1 MEMKEQDE
9 GRMPSVN
16 DQAAEWFIRLRDRDL
31 TMADRRK
38 FVRWL
43 KQSPGHIAE
52 FMRLCQLYGRV
63 KRAKVPTL
71 TPEDVASN
79 VIPLVQREPAL
90 LDEPRPGFFGL
101 RGVRV
106 AAAACCLALV
116 GVIANVA
123 LSSNTI
129 ETRIGEWRKVQLA
142 DGSRVSVGP
151 DTLLQVKYSDGVR
164 RIHLRRGEALFEV
177 AKDAERPFIVDA
189 GGAVARAVG
198 TRFGVERRN
207 NNVRVT
213 VNEGKVAVVRAGQAA
228 ALENIVD
235 LRIALA
241 LEKDERVDVA
251 VNTPSVQL
259 YKEKVD
265 STTELAWAQGQLIL
279 QQRTVR
285 EAVLEFNRRNR
296 LQLVIDDPAIES
308 WHVCCIFDA
317 GNPEEFAKSIAA
329 NSDHITLTREGPN
342 TLRIGQNRPG
352 QALPPDS
359 DGGI

>member
-1 MEMKEQDE
+1 MKEQDE
-9 GRMPSVN
+9 GRVPSVN

-79 VIPLVQREPAL
+79 VIPLVQREPVPVA
-90 LDEPRPGFFGL
+90 ERPQPGFLSL
-101 RGVRV
+101 RGVWF

-116 GVIANVA
+116 GVIANIA

-129 ETRIGEWRKVQLA
+129 ETRISEWRKVQLA
-142 DGSRVSVGP
+142 DGSRVSIGP
-151 DTLLQVKYSDGVR
+151 DTLLHVKYSDGVR

-198 TRFGVERRN
+198 TRFGVERSN

-213 VNEGKVAVVRAGQAA
+213 VSEGKVAVVRADQAA
-228 ALENIVD
+228 ALENVVD

-251 VNTPSVQL
+251 VNTPTVQL
-259 YKEKVD
+259 HKEKVD

-296 LQLVIDDPAIES
+296 LQLVIDDPAIQS

-317 GNPEEFAKSIAA
+317 GNPEEFAKTIAA
-329 NSDHITLTREGPN
+329 NGDHITLIREGPN

-352 QALPPDS
+352 QAIPPDS

>member
-9 GRMPSVN
+9 GRVPSVN

-31 TMADRRK
+31 TLADRRK

-71 TPEDVASN
+71 TPDEVESN
-79 VIPLVQREPAL
+79 VIPLVPREPAL
-90 LDEPRPGFFGL
+90 VEEPRPGFFSL
-101 RGVRV
+101 RGVRF

-129 ETRIGEWRKVQLA
+129 ETRISEWRKVQLA

-151 DTLLQVKYSDGVR
+151 DTLLQVNYSDGVR

-207 NNVRVT
+207 NSVRVT

-228 ALENIVD
+228 ALENTVD

-241 LEKDERVDVA
+241 LEKDERVEVA
-251 VNTPSVQL
+251 VNTPSIPL
-259 YKEKVD
+259 HKEKVD
-265 STTELAWAQGQLIL
+265 SRAELAWAQGQLIL

-308 WHVCCIFDA
+308 WHVCCLFDA
-317 GNPEEFAKSIAA
+317 GDPEEFAKSIAA
-329 NSDHITLTREGPN
+329 MGDHITLVREEPN
-342 TLRIGQNRPG
+342 VLRIGQSGRG
-352 QALPPDS
+352 QAEPPDS
-359 DGGI
+359 GAF

>member
-1 MEMKEQDE
+1 METKEQNE
-9 GRMPSVN
+9 GRVPSVN
-16 DQAAEWFIRLRDRDL
+16 EQAAEWFIRLRDRDL
-31 TMADRRK
+31 TMVDRRK

-43 KQSPGHIAE
+43 KQSPSHIAE

-71 TPEDVASN
+71 TPEKVESSVITLGQRDVA
-79 VIPLVQREPAL
+79 LVEKRP
-90 LDEPRPGFFGL
+90 PGFFSL
-101 RGVRV
+101 RGVRF

-116 GVIANVA
+116 GVIANIA

-129 ETRIGEWRKVQLA
+129 ETRISEWRKVQLA

-151 DTLLQVKYSDGVR
+151 DTLLQVSYGDDIR

-177 AKDAERPFIVDA
+177 AKDASRPFIVDA

-207 NNVRVT
+207 NSVLVT
-213 VNEGKVAVVRAGQAA
+213 VNEGKVAVVRADQAA
-228 ALENIVD
+228 ALENSVD

-241 LEKDERVDVA
+241 LEKDERVKVA
-251 VNTPSVQL
+251 INTPTVPL
-259 YKEKVD
+259 HKEKVD
-265 STTELAWAQGQLIL
+265 STAELAWAHGQLSL

-308 WHVCCIFDA
+308 WHVCCLFDA
-317 GNPEEFAKSIAA
+317 GNPEEFARSIAA
-329 NSDHITLTREGPN
+329 NGDHITLTREGPN
-342 TLRIGQNRPG
+342 TLRIGQQRPG
-352 QALPPDS
+352 QAEPPDS
-359 DGGI
+359 DDAN